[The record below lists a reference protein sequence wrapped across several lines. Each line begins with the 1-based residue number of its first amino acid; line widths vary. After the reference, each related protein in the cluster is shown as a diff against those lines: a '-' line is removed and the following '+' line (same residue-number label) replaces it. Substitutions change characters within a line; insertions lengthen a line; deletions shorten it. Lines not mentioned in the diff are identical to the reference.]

1 MSDQSLPLSV
11 QIVCELLFVN
21 HLARDKLSKVLPD
34 GMELS
39 HFLVLLHIAKLNE
52 ETGPAK
58 LAEAFN
64 VTRGAMSNT
73 LSRLERQKF
82 ITVRPD
88 PLDARRKFIGLSE
101 FGRDSLDLVFGGIRP
116 AFDPILDAKESTVL
130 GSSLELLADLRVGLE
145 TMRS

>member
-21 HLARDKLSKVLPD
+21 HLARDKLSKVLPS

-39 HFLVLLHIAKLNE
+39 QFLVLLHIGQLGE

-73 LSRLERQKF
+73 LSRLERQGL

-88 PLDARRKFIGLSE
+88 PLDARRKFIGLSDS
-101 FGRDSLDLVFGGIRP
+101 GRQTLDGVFGGIRP
-116 AFDPILDAKESTVL
+116 AFDPILGEKETVELDTSL
-130 GSSLELLADLRVGLE
+130 GVLSDLRAGLGP
-145 TMRS
+145 RG

>member
-11 QIVCELLFVN
+11 RIVCELLFVN
-21 HLARDKLSKVLPD
+21 HLARDKLSKVLPS

-39 HFLVLLHIAKLNE
+39 QFLVLLHIAQLDE

-58 LAEAFN
+58 LADVFN

-73 LSRLERQKF
+73 LSRLERQDL

-88 PLDARRKFIGLSE
+88 PVDARRKFIGLSPV
-101 FGRDSLDLVFGGIRP
+101 GRTTLDEVFGGIRP
-116 AFDPILDAKESTVL
+116 AFDPILDTKEPTVL
-130 GSSLELLADLRVGLE
+130 GMSLDLLAELREGLE
-145 TMRS
+145 GRR

>member
-11 QIVCELLFVN
+11 RIVCELLFVN
-21 HLARDKLSKVLPD
+21 HLARDKLSKVLPS

-39 HFLVLLHIAKLNE
+39 QFLVLLHIAQLDD

-58 LAEAFN
+58 LADAFN

-73 LSRLERQKF
+73 LSRLERQNL

-88 PLDARRKFIGLSE
+88 PLDARRKFIGLSAA
-101 FGRDSLDLVFGGIRP
+101 GRQTLDDVFGGIRP
-116 AFDPILDAKESTVL
+116 AFDPILDSKAETDL
-130 GSSLELLADLRVGLE
+130 GKSLELLADLREGLE
-145 TMRS
+145 SKR

>member
-11 QIVCELLFVN
+11 RIVCELLFVN
-21 HLARDKLSKVLPD
+21 HLARDTLSRVLPS

-39 HFLVLLHIAKLNE
+39 QFLVLLHIAQLPE

-58 LAEAFN
+58 LADTFN

-73 LSRLERQKF
+73 LGRLERAGL

-88 PLDARRKFIGLSE
+88 PLDARRKFIGLSDT
-101 FGRDSLDLVFGGIRP
+101 GRETLDTVFGGIRP
-116 AFDPILDAKESTVL
+116 AFDPILMSKEDTVL
-130 GSSLELLADLRVGLE
+130 DTSLGLLSELREGLE
-145 TMRS
+145 TRR